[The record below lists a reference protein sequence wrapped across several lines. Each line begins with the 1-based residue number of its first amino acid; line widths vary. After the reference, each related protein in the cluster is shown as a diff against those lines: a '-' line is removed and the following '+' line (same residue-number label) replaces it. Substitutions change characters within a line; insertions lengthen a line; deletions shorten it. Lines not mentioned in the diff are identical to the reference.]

1 MERRDVAFDSNGVTL
16 RGHLRVPAAAAA
28 SSPAIVMAHG
38 FTGVKEFCDAFAEAF
53 AAAGFA
59 TLTFDHPNFG
69 ESEGSPRQEVDLQA
83 QTDAYRDAVTWC
95 RARPEI
101 DRDRIALWGT
111 SLSGGVVLMAAA
123 FDRRIRAVVSQVPF
137 ISGAD
142 TFTRSLAG
150 HSIVAMRALFSQDRD
165 GRLRGEP
172 PMVMPV
178 ASPDA
183 SEPCAT
189 PGEQSWRW
197 LSAMAIEAPTW
208 RNEVTLR
215 SIENLSEYEPGFFI
229 RRIAPTPLLMLVAT
243 DDALTAAQTALDAY
257 ARALEPKRLV
267 LHRGEHYDLYA
278 GGGFAKA
285 AAATIEF
292 FNETLKGEDLN

>member
-1 MERRDVAFDSNGVTL
+1 MERRDVAFESNGVTL
-16 RGHLRVPAAAAA
+16 RGHLRVPAGAAA

-123 FDRRIRAVVSQVPF
+123 FDRRIRAIVSQVPF

-150 HSIVAMRALFSQDRD
+150 HAVAHMRGLFAEDRD
-165 GRLRGEP
+165 RRLCGEP
-172 PMVMPV
+172 PMMMPV
-178 ASPDA
+178 ASADPGDL
-183 SEPCAT
+183 CAT
-189 PGEQSWRW
+189 PGERSWTW
-197 LSAMAIEAPTW
+197 LSAMARKAPNW

-215 SIENLSEYEPGFFI
+215 SIENLSEYEPGLFI
-229 RRIAPTPLLMLVAT
+229 RRVAPTPLLMLIAT
-243 DDALTAAQTALDAY
+243 DDALTAAETALSAH
-257 ARALEPKRLV
+257 ALALEPKRLF
-267 LHRGEHYDLYA
+267 LHRGEHYGLYD
-278 GGGFAKA
+278 GEGFAQA
-285 AAATIEF
+285 SAATIEF
-292 FNETLKGEDLN
+292 LDETLKGEGSK